1 LQVFA
6 ECFRPILASFESR
19 LESIHSS
26 KPSGPCKG
34 SLESICTVYESTLQ
48 FLSLAYESIA
58 GGWLDMVETNLIAG
72 QDGISLYNDL
82 QAVFL
87 RVASPFTSYQ
97 KHLPELETKHSGAAT
112 QAIAKDVRQAVGG
125 VSSSSSSADGSALE
139 TLQHASERLQELS
152 SLIFPL
158 AEGAV
163 ARFELLNGG
172 YAATKALSSVDK
184 LLSGQAGELAIAI
197 HTLSTAMTAD
207 EKQLADNFDEQ
218 HVLCALEVLKVAG
231 SFRRDMR
238 SFETKSRVRL
248 GVLRE
253 RMASHSARAIQVQEA
268 SLKTAPKT
276 GLGSFVLPDSLS
288 VVEIDSFLTQTVC
301 DDTDVDDTSASYTVL
316 QRLTADDRGVVPLY
330 PEADEAIKRL
340 ANSCHTFV
348 FDVCSSVPRYHL
360 TGMGSMTCWRKEAVE
375 ENIASYGTLPQ
386 PYITQIG
393 EHMLALVQALEPF
406 ASESDALALA
416 NEVMDGLR
424 DVAVRPWRDFLDASG
439 SSDYSDQIVR
449 ALMDGKE
456 LAEFA
461 LGYAEMLEDE
471 EDLEEEE
478 DEAMRKS
485 SAFCNAWLD
494 VVGLAVAGRLLER
507 IMRIPSLT
515 PKGCEHL
522 NADLNYLVNV
532 FSALGVSGHPHPLL
546 GHIAEI
552 AVLSGEDLAQQM
564 ASRDRSNPVQKSLLS
579 IEERVAAMRGISAN
593 YNY

>member
-1 LQVFA
+1 
-6 ECFRPILASFESR
+6 
-19 LESIHSS
+19 
-26 KPSGPCKG
+26 
-34 SLESICTVYESTLQ
+34 
-48 FLSLAYESIA
+48 
-58 GGWLDMVETNLIAG
+58 
-72 QDGISLYNDL
+72 
-82 QAVFL
+82 
-87 RVASPFTSYQ
+87 
-97 KHLPELETKHSGAAT
+97 
-112 QAIAKDVRQAVGG
+112 
-125 VSSSSSSADGSALE
+125 
-139 TLQHASERLQELS
+139 
-152 SLIFPL
+152 
-158 AEGAV
+158 
-163 ARFELLNGG
+163 
-172 YAATKALSSVDK
+172 
-184 LLSGQAGELAIAI
+184 
-197 HTLSTAMTAD
+197 
-207 EKQLADNFDEQ
+207 
-218 HVLCALEVLKVAG
+218 
-231 SFRRDMR
+231 
-238 SFETKSRVRL
+238 
-248 GVLRE
+248 LRE
-253 RMASHSARAIQVQEA
+253 RMASHSAQARKVKEA

-276 GLGSFVLPDSLS
+276 GMGSFVLPDSLS
-288 VVEIDSFLTQTVC
+288 VVEIDSLLTQAIC
-301 DDTDVDDTSASYTVL
+301 DDTDLDEMSASYTVL
-316 QRLTADDRGVVPLY
+316 QRLTADDRGIVPLY
-330 PEADEAIKRL
+330 PEADEATKRL

-360 TGMGSMTCWRKEAVE
+360 SGMGSMTCWREEAVE
-375 ENIASYGTLPQ
+375 ESIASYGTLPQ
-386 PYITQIG
+386 TYITQIG

-439 SSDYSDQIVR
+439 SSDSDQIVR

-552 AVLSGEDLAQQM
+552 AMLSGEDLALQM
-564 ASRDRSNPVQKSLLS
+564 AARDRSNPVQMSLLS
-579 IEERVAAMRGISAN
+579 IEERVAAMRGLSAN

>member
-1 LQVFA
+1 
-6 ECFRPILASFESR
+6 
-19 LESIHSS
+19 
-26 KPSGPCKG
+26 
-34 SLESICTVYESTLQ
+34 LQ

-58 GGWLDMVETNLIAG
+58 GGWLDMVEANVIPG
-72 QDGISLYNDL
+72 DDGISLYNDL

-87 RVASPFTSYQ
+87 QVASPFVHYQ
-97 KHLPELETKHSGAAT
+97 QRLPELETKHSGAAA
-112 QAIAKDVRQAVGG
+112 QHIAKDIRQAVGG
-125 VSSSSSSADGSALE
+125 VLNASSALE
-139 TLQHASERLQELS
+139 TLQNASEGLQDLS

-172 YAATKALSSVDK
+172 YAATNALSSVDK

-207 EKQLADNFDEQ
+207 EKQVADNFDEQ
-218 HVLCALEVLKVAG
+218 HVLCALEVLKIAG

-238 SFETKSRVRL
+238 SFENKSRERL

-253 RMASHSARAIQVQEA
+253 RMASHSAHTRKVKDA

-276 GLGSFVLPDSLS
+276 GMGSFVLPDSLS
-288 VVEIDSFLTQTVC
+288 IVEIDSFLTQVIC
-301 DDTDVDDTSASYTVL
+301 DGTDLDDTSTSYTVL
-316 QRLTADDRGVVPLY
+316 QRLTADDRGAISLY
-330 PEADEAIKRL
+330 PEADEATKRL

-360 TGMGSMTCWRKEAVE
+360 TSMASMTCWREEAGE
-375 ENIASYGTLPQ
+375 ENLASYGTLPQ

-416 NEVMDGLR
+416 NEVMEGLR

-439 SSDYSDQIVR
+439 SSDSENIVR
-449 ALMDGKE
+449 AVMDGKE

-461 LGYAEMLEDE
+461 LGYAEMLEE
-471 EDLEEEE
+471 EEELEEEQ
-478 DEAMRKS
+478 DEAMRLS
-485 SAFCNAWLD
+485 SAFCNSWLD

-532 FSALGVSGHPHPLL
+532 FSALGVAGHPHPLL

-552 AVLSGEDLAQQM
+552 AMLSGEDLAQQM
-564 ASRDRSNPVQKSLLS
+564 ANRDKSDPIQQSLLS

>member
-1 LQVFA
+1 
-6 ECFRPILASFESR
+6 
-19 LESIHSS
+19 
-26 KPSGPCKG
+26 
-34 SLESICTVYESTLQ
+34 
-48 FLSLAYESIA
+48 
-58 GGWLDMVETNLIAG
+58 MVEANLVPG
-72 QDGISLYNDL
+72 HDGISLYNDMT
-82 QAVFL
+82 AVFL
-87 RVASPFTSYQ
+87 RVASPFASYQ
-97 KHLPELETKHSGAAT
+97 THLPELETKHSGAAT
-112 QAIAKDVRQAVGG
+112 QRIAKDVRQVVGG
-125 VSSSSSSADGSALE
+125 VSSAGSALE

-152 SLIFPL
+152 YLIFPL

-231 SFRRDMR
+231 SFRRDLG
-238 SFETKSRVRL
+238 SFEDKSRERL
-248 GVLRE
+248 TVLRE
-253 RMASHSARAIQVQEA
+253 RMASHSAQARKVKEA

-276 GLGSFVLPDSLS
+276 GMGSFVLPDSLS
-288 VVEIDSFLTQTVC
+288 VVEIDSFLTQAIC
-301 DDTDVDDTSASYTVL
+301 DDTDLDDMSASYTVL

-330 PEADEAIKRL
+330 PEADEATKRL

-360 TGMGSMTCWRKEAVE
+360 SGMGSMTCWREEAAE

-386 PYITQIG
+386 TYITQIG

-439 SSDYSDQIVR
+439 SSDSEKVVR

-552 AVLSGEDLAQQM
+552 AMLSGEDLAQQM
-564 ASRDRSNPVQKSLLS
+564 AARDRGNPVQKSLLS
-579 IEERVAAMRGISAN
+579 IEERVAAMRGLSAN